1 VRVEAD
7 RILLDF
13 EYSTDGISE
22 KGIVGSHHGFV
33 ADGDG
38 SDSDWVD
45 L

>member
-1 VRVEAD
+1 MRVEAD

-13 EYSTDGISE
+13 EHSTDGISE
-22 KGIVGSHHGFV
+22 KGVVDSHHGFV

-38 SDSDWVD
+38 SDCNRVD